1 MHVLLSVFAANVK
14 DHVACVG
21 TALQQSSFHRF
32 KRARIQQ
39 GRAGHRVFIH
49 SRERLLIKRCLPRC
63 HTGAMAEGCWGI
75 TQPPLHAAGRRP
87 GGTRGA
93 VPHNSRGWRR
103 LGTLAAAAS
112 AAGAVAVVAA
122 VHLLGEGRGQPLSLT
137 GLLEGGGAARVGGCE
152 WKPEAELVGP
162 CAGGMRAVSSKGASA
177 SAESCAAACCAAADA
192 CGAWQWRADRGC
204 SHAADVRLGN
214 EKDGPGAWCEPTAP
228 ARFAGQASDN
238 FGADGAVECS
248 DGGWQP
254 AALYAQ
260 CFGLG
265 DPRPAPAGASA
276 AECRDACCAAAR
288 EARSPAPAS
297 STHSN
302 SGRGCRTWQWRA
314 DKGCF
319 FSGRVFCRPPASEA
333 ELLPFRGR
341 RKVIAS
347 RTYTPPAVQ
356 S

>member
-1 MHVLLSVFAANVK
+1 MLLLSVFAANVK
-14 DHVACVG
+14 DHTRG
-21 TALQQSSFHRF
+21 NSTTAVVFPSLQARAHTAGKSRPSRLHSF
-32 KRARIQQ
+32 ART
-39 GRAGHRVFIH
+39 AV
-49 SRERLLIKRCLPRC
+49 ERCLPRC

-93 VPHNSRGWRR
+93 VPHGSRGWRR

-297 STHSN
+297 STHS
-302 SGRGCRTWQWRA
+302 SGKGCRTWQWRA